1 MNFKYLVIEGPIGAG
16 KTTLAKKLA
25 PAFQGECILDRPWE
39 NPFLRTFYEGK
50 RGSAFKAQ
58 LYFLADRAAILKRI
72 SRTFPSHDCVVSDFL
87 LEKDKL
93 FAYQNLQDDELE
105 VYNKIF
111 NTLADYFVKPDLVIY
126 LKASTETLMARIQQR
141 NHPHEK
147 NISPAYV
154 ANLMEAYEHFF
165 FQYRQRTGVPVLV
178 VETSKV
184 NFSSSKADL
193 DSFVAFIRQSHVT
206 GLEYYAPAGEK
217 GN

>member
-25 PAFQGECILDRPWE
+25 TSFQGECILDRPWE
-39 NPFLRTFYEGK
+39 NPFLRAFYEGK
-50 RGSAFKAQ
+50 RGAAFKSQ

-72 SRTFPSHDCVVSDFL
+72 SRTFPSHDCVISDFL

-93 FAYQNLQDDELE
+93 FAYQNLEDDELE

-126 LKASTETLMARIQQR
+126 LKASTETLMERIRQR

-184 NFSSSKADL
+184 NFSTSKADL
-193 DSFVAFIRQSHVT
+193 ESFAAFIRQSHVT
-206 GLEYYAPAGEK
+206 GLEYYAPSGEK
-217 GN
+217 GS